1 MHLVRGVTIILA
13 VRRVAPFLLAFLFVA
28 PGCSTGKARLI
39 SGAVLGKLSYEPDA
53 AAKPVTNAR
62 VLIAVD
68 KAVSNKPETGPRFE
82 LPYGLDALTNLRG
95 IAVSAPDGSYAVDA
109 LFTPWVEEDYP
120 LLKGW
125 SYEVEIVAPGYY
137 VFTTSFVYDGSD
149 PTLNWVL
156 ERKANDVVDD
166 TGGVQ
171 ENMYL
176 LTPAK
181 IRRFE

>member
-1 MHLVRGVTIILA
+1 MHLAPRVTIIPA
-13 VRRVAPFLLAFLFVA
+13 VRRIAPLLLALLFVA
-28 PGCSTGKARLI
+28 TGCSTGKARLI
-39 SGAVLGKLSYEPDA
+39 SGNVLGKLSYEPEA
-53 AAKPVTNAR
+53 AAKPVSNAR

-68 KAVSNKPETGPRFE
+68 KAVTNKPETGPRFE

-95 IAVSAPDGSYAVDA
+95 IAVSAPDGTYSFDA

-125 SYEVEIVAPGYY
+125 NYEVEIVAPGYY
-137 VFTTSFVYDGSD
+137 VFNTSFEYDGSD
-149 PTLNWVL
+149 PSLNWVL
-156 ERKANDVVDD
+156 ERKPNDVVDD

-176 LTPAK
+176 LKRSTTK
-181 IRRFE
+181 RFE